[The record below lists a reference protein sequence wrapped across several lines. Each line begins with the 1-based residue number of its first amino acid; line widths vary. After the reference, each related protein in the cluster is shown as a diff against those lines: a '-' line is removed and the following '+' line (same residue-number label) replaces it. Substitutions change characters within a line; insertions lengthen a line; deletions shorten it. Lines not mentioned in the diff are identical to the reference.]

1 MQINKTQYDAL
12 SRKAVKVISPEVI
25 RSMSAAQRGLLNQAL
40 GRILAKRGS
49 VASRDARDA
58 GTSRVP
64 FANSKSIFDA
74 TFRPRTTLFGGRRS
88 RIDPFRPGFSWA
100 TMRLIRQMGWGYTPS
115 PWHACFKG

>member
-1 MQINKTQYDAL
+1 MIIDQTQSDAL
-12 SRKAVKVISPEVI
+12 SKKAVKVISPEVI

-49 VASRDARDA
+49 VASRDARDS

-64 FANSKSIFDA
+64 LAISKFIFDA

-100 TMRLIRQMGWGYTPS
+100 VSKLGKSSGPPFSKT
-115 PWHACFKG
+115 CFKIVE